1 MFEFFLKFWLLLVQ
15 LPSTIALSKSSGFA
29 SLAPKE
35 EYLRQCSLGNLDW
48 FQKNYPNMIE
58 PFVVNKLTANG
69 ESCAHLLA
77 KSGSKDTMEVTRYFL
92 KSGGRANSVTNVP
105 NGANPTALAINVMRN
120 NYDVVELMLEGSVKT
135 DVKFR
140 NENNNEVTV
149 MDLAFQVSERSERA
163 L

>member
-1 MFEFFLKFWLLLVQ
+1 M
-15 LPSTIALSKSSGFA
+15 
-29 SLAPKE
+29 
-35 EYLRQCSLGNLDW
+35 
-48 FQKNYPNMIE
+48 
-58 PFVVNKLTANG
+58 VNKLTANG